1 MTLSEAV
8 QRHCNPEPRAEQ
20 LRLYLEQTLG
30 VHYAV
35 MLRSEE
41 LNSIPKNLDMENW
54 NHYELGFFV
63 PAPEID
69 QVKLKA
75 FLKRRQRNRDAL
87 EGYLFQVERF
97 LLTIRR
103 KCSGLTDNAVREL
116 LLAPLS
122 WAPVTADD
130 KNSPKPIFPSH
141 LTTVLEGIQWILAE
155 LEEVVARA
163 RNNDMKVRL
172 STPPDL
178 QDFFFAQRKLLQAF
192 RKFIQA
198 CADVD

>member
-1 MTLSEAV
+1 VTLSEAV

-116 LLAPLS
+116 RHSRGPRLP
-122 WAPVTADD
+122 P
-130 KNSPKPIFPSH
+130 
-141 LTTVLEGIQWILAE
+141 TTKT
-155 LEEVVARA
+155 A
-163 RNNDMKVRL
+163 RNR
-172 STPPDL
+172 
-178 QDFFFAQRKLLQAF
+178 FFLP
-192 RKFIQA
+192 I
-198 CADVD
+198 